1 MTWEQRLPPLE
12 LFSNEHDCFRT
23 QKYQIKLDSLFRESK
38 TRYIKHMGVLPRHG
52 AIRPFCNGSGN
63 QTTLK
68 NFRHHGAVL
77 ALKWKLEALATHL
90 WLYMHWFWH
99 IFTSLGDAALKGD
112 VFALFP
118 LLNQDCATTRH
129 FYELN
134 GQHAGESL
142 MLIHTTVLQDTCL
155 QIWKSADIAI
165 RWVLSCH
172 NSVNYLPKV
181 KNYTNNNTHFHS
193 PLQLHFWPKWASAK
207 CFSLT
212 SVTDRGITK
221 LPNRWVIWVAFI
233 FPPKIR
239 QSLSPRSS
247 FHVPIVWHIKHL

>member
-1 MTWEQRLPPLE
+1 MNMTALE
-12 LFSNEHDCFRT
+12 LRNTKLSLIASFAKAKHGILNTWAF
-23 QKYQIKLDSLFRESK
+23 YQGMGQYAPFATVRG
-38 TRYIKHMGVLPRHG
+38 TRPHW
-52 AIRPFCNGSGN
+52 
-63 QTTLK
+63 K

-142 MLIHTTVLQDTCL
+142 MLIHSTVLQDTCL
-155 QIWKSADIAI
+155 QIWKIADIAI

-172 NSVNYLPKV
+172 NSVNYLTKV

-239 QSLSPRSS
+239 QSLSPHSS
-247 FHVPIVWHIKHL
+247 YHVPIVWHIKHF